1 MPLAG
6 HREDMG
12 IENRERLQ
20 CHGTSRGRAGRDN
33 GAQLVLGARPRL
45 DPGQGDRP
53 VATTVAANHIGT
65 AARHCVSWRDTRSA

>member
-20 CHGTSRGRAGRDN
+20 CHGTSRRRAGRDN

-45 DPGQGDRP
+45 DPGQGDGP
-53 VATTVAANHIGT
+53 VAMVAPNHIGT
-65 AARHCVSWRDTRSA
+65 AARHCVSRRDTRSA